1 MPRSGEGAQRVRRAG
16 EGLEE
21 RRPAVG
27 DGKWELRREGKGW
40 GGEECGGKGWRRE
53 RRQGGRALGL
63 RGRVPA
69 GAEGGARGK
78 VERGAS
84 GGGVELGGKGGGLLR
99 GRELESALLSL
110 NRKCTAECV
119 CAALPRRDRV
129 PDCRS
134 VGSVWE
140 TAALPRLS
148 TLIPL
153 GSTQTRTPPPPTDL
167 RPTAGAGS
175 LGGGE
180 ESPKETRLGPSA
192 CSERDLR
199 SRNWDG
205 GFEPGHLEKG
215 RAGEEASGVRPELDG
230 VKTPQDG
237 IQGSRCC

>member
-27 DGKWELRREGKGW
+27 DGKWELRTGEGKGW

-84 GGGVELGGKGGGLLR
+84 GGGVELGGRGGGLLR
-99 GRELESALLSL
+99 GRELVSALLSL
-110 NRKCTAECV
+110 NRKCPAECV
-119 CAALPRRDRV
+119 CVALPRRDRV

-140 TAALPRLS
+140 PAALPPLS

-153 GSTQTRTPPPPTDL
+153 GSTQTRTPPRPPPILDPP
-167 RPTAGAGS
+167 R
-175 LGGGE
+175 
-180 ESPKETRLGPSA
+180 
-192 CSERDLR
+192 
-199 SRNWDG
+199 
-205 GFEPGHLEKG
+205 EPGPLGAVRRARRRPVWAPVPAKNVTFEVEIGMGALNQVTWEK
-215 RAGEEASGVRPELDG
+215 AGLARRRRG
-230 VKTPQDG
+230 
-237 IQGSRCC
+237 